1 MGVGGTVPSREVR
14 APVQQG
20 AFESD
25 FLPRVWF
32 TQQVSSLCW
41 LSCLGGFCLPST
53 SHCPFKGPETSGIVY
68 GFWRLIVSS
77 RGSQSQQEHSGQFL
91 SKASPVGAEFSGMNF
106 RLLLCF
112 PGFPPFLRSVP
123 SSPRSCLPFTVHF
136 QPPSRMAT
144 PQDPQFM
151 SRDSSPLDM
160 SLATFSKF
168 DKYFISVPL
177 L

>member
-1 MGVGGTVPSREVR
+1 MGLAEKR
-14 APVQQG
+14 
-20 AFESD
+20 
-25 FLPRVWF
+25 F
-32 TQQVSSLCW
+32 TQQGSSLCW
-41 LSCLGGFCLPST
+41 LSCLGGFCLSST
-53 SHCPFKGPETSGIVY
+53 SLCPFKRPETAGIVY

-77 RGSQSQQEHSGQFL
+77 RGSQSQQERSGQFL
-91 SKASPVGAEFSGMNF
+91 SKASPVGAEFSGMDS

-112 PGFPPFLRSVP
+112 LGFPSFPRSVP
-123 SSPRSCLPFTVHF
+123 SSPRFCLPFPVHL

-151 SRDSSPLDM
+151 SRDSSPLGK